1 MNFNQLIIDIDEG
14 IKRSIS
20 SRKLNIVVTPQDF
33 DSLVYNYL
41 SYIKN
46 YKCIEIEVSPI
57 HSFKLI
63 FLLRCYYKLWVEQY
77 QNTLKIYKNFPSKFK
92 VIKDVTKKDFGYIP
106 KPFYKGQILY
116 YINNSNSNC
125 NRLRGVP
132 LWDNLDQVKGTNIIP
147 SVQIN
152 FNFISPIYNSST

>member
-1 MNFNQLIIDIDEG
+1 MSFNQIIIDIDQG

-20 SRKLNIVVTPQDF
+20 SRKLNIVVTPKDF
-33 DSLVYNYL
+33 ESLVDNYL
-41 SYIKN
+41 IYIKN
-46 YKCIEIEVSPI
+46 YEYTEIEVSPI

-77 QNTLKIYKNFPSKFK
+77 QNTLKIYKKFPSKFK
-92 VIKDVTKKDFGYIP
+92 VIKDVTKKDFGYMP

-116 YINNSNSNC
+116 YIDSSNSNC
-125 NRLRGVP
+125 NRLRGIP
-132 LWDNLDQVKGTNIIP
+132 LWDNLDQVEGTNIIP

-152 FNFISPIYNSST
+152 FNYISPI